1 MAEWIISS
9 SVLIL
14 MILLLRLLLRRRAA
28 PGLIYALWLPVLLRL
43 LLPFSLG
50 ESRASVM
57 NTLAPSPA
65 YIQPAVTPAPEPE
78 QAETEDNAPE
88 ENAEA
93 TETGDKAAPAV
104 ITIPEELTRQLI
116 SWRMLLFIVWLI
128 GLAVVLVWTLVSNL
142 GMALEL
148 RADRRR
154 MQEPWAVEPKRVY
167 IRRRRSPRISGR
179 WAMCWPT
186 SGLITATATR
196 SGACSGCWRW
206 PCTGIIP

>member
-50 ESRASVM
+50 ESRVSVM

-65 YIQPAVTPAPEPE
+65 YIQPAVMPAPEPE

-88 ENAEA
+88 GEITEAAENR
-93 TETGDKAAPAV
+93 DKAAPAV

-148 RADRRR
+148 GLDR
-154 MQEPWAVEPKRVY
+154 
-167 IRRRRSPRISGR
+167 
-179 WAMCWPT
+179 T
-186 SGLITATATR
+186 LL
-196 SGACSGCWRW
+196 
-206 PCTGIIP
+206 